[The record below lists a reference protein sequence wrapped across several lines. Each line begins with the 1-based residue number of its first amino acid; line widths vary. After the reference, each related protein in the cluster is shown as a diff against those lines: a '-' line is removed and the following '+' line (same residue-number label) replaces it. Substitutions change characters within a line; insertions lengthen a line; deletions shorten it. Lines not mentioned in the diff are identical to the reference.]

1 MSDKDTKTLAVMIAN
16 RAADIE
22 ATEQL
27 EKRDRL
33 GLALGE
39 LCNALKASSD
49 EQNTGRGAR

>member
-1 MSDKDTKTLAVMIAN
+1 MSKDVKTLAVMIAN

-33 GLALGE
+33 GLALE
-39 LCNALKASSD
+39 AFCNAMKASVK
-49 EQNTGRGAR
+49 EQNEESEL